1 MSSAATDSRVMQQG
15 DGPVGAA
22 ADALCTIRAPC
33 NQLHDRYSHLS
44 VKEGGGD
51 EPGED
56 GERGAAAV
64 DALDSAALCVRS
76 KLATAKSMSGAASRH
91 GKRARTCE

>member
-1 MSSAATDSRVMQQG
+1 MQHS

-22 ADALCTIRAPC
+22 ADASCTIRAPC

-44 VKEGGGD
+44 VKQEAGQLGGGD
-51 EPGED
+51 EPGD
-56 GERGAAAV
+56 GEAAAV